1 MLLTLAVGLCKI
13 FTVWSKNKQKY
24 GYSFTERRLES
35 GCASN
40 GGHQLVTAAGSQ
52 DRRQQIDGAGLGV
65 YIARST
71 AGPKGLELLAGW
83 ACAALA
89 EFKGGE
95 KKK

>member
-1 MLLTLAVGLCKI
+1 MQNIYGLVQKQTKIRLQLHRKEAGKRLCK
-13 FTVWSKNKQKY
+13 QRGALA
-24 GYSFTERRLES
+24 GYCSWFP
-35 GCASN
+35 G
-40 GGHQLVTAAGSQ
+40 QTAA
-52 DRRQQIDGAGLGV
+52 DGAGLGV

-83 ACAALA
+83 ACVALA